1 MSMITIND
9 KKYDPADLTPDQQ
22 GLLAQVNNCREKAR
36 IAGMDLQIAQ
46 VAEQQFA
53 QALIA
58 SVEAPTPEE
67 KEPDA
72 A

>member
-1 MSMITIND
+1 MITIND
-9 KKYDPADLTPDQQ
+9 KDYEVEDLTPEQQ
-22 GLLAQVNNCREKAR
+22 HLVAQVNVCRNKAQ
-36 IAGMDLQIAQ
+36 AANSELQIAR

-58 SVEAPTPEE
+58 SVEAPTEE
-67 KEPDA
+67 KA